1 MAASCSRLLR
11 TASIYIG
18 LLMVGLAGPGVV
30 AGLTLLDW
38 EASFEVGAGID
49 DELAGAVGRA
59 GILILMAFVGA
70 IIVTVEGSAIGV
82 TLVAGRVLDRSIA
95 LREALHRS
103 RRVFWRLVR
112 AGVIVGLVQLAVS
125 HAWQVA
131 IGVTSIGNFETL
143 TSEPIPSAIATAP
156 LLYATVAIVL
166 ADDGARAGLR
176 RSIRIARSAPL
187 LTGVLMGFGLLSGFV
202 QAFALGSGLDLIV
215 RLTDALH
222 LDITAGGSSFLAGAV
237 LALVIV
243 MAAGSLLFTV
253 SAVVSAPQ
261 VVAWTRLGLPV
272 DGLLV
277 SSPAPTEPV
286 EPPAVG
292 AFDAVLGAADRPVGP
307 IADAVEPAP
316 EPVVEPAPE
325 PAAEP
330 PPTADSWGAPAP
342 PAQAP
347 SAWAAAAAA
356 PPRFRWVTVPMI
368 LTIAAMWLIAGAS
381 LIGGAAR

>member
-1 MAASCSRLLR
+1 MTSAPFAAARPVGPRAVLGDGLTVVASNSRLLR

-38 EASFEVGAGID
+38 EASFEVGAAID

-82 TLVAGRVLDRSIA
+82 TLVTGRVLDRSIA
-95 LREALHRS
+95 LRDALRRS

-125 HAWQVA
+125 HAWQIA
-131 IGVTSIGNFETL
+131 IGVTSIGDFESL

-166 ADDGARAGLR
+166 ADDGARAGLQ
-176 RSIRIARSAPL
+176 RSIRVARAAPL
-187 LTGVLMGFGLLSGFV
+187 LTAVLMAFGLLSSFI

-222 LDITAGGSSFLAGAV
+222 LDISAGGPSFMVGAA
-237 LALVIV
+237 LALIVV

-253 SAVVSAPQ
+253 SAVVAAPQ
-261 VVAWTRLGLPV
+261 IVAWTRMGLPV
-272 DGLLV
+272 DGL
-277 SSPAPTEPV
+277 PV
-286 EPPAVG
+286 
-292 AFDAVLGAADRPVGP
+292 
-307 IADAVEPAP
+307 PAP
-316 EPVVEPAPE
+316 EPREPI
-325 PAAEP
+325 EP
-330 PPTADSWGAPAP
+330 PAPAP
-342 PAQAP
+342 PVVAP